1 MIVGEKII
9 EIAVRAIAKQFK
21 LTKVLEYV
29 EKPNELD
36 KSVGRISKSIDR
48 LFTINQALE
57 KRIRDLEVTS
67 HPKRDFV
74 ICDECKCKIKEK

>member
-36 KSVGRISKSIDR
+36 KKVKKLEEKFSKVKK
-48 LFTINQALE
+48 LE
-57 KRIRDLEVTS
+57 EDL
-67 HPKRDFV
+67 PF
-74 ICDECKCKIKEK
+74 